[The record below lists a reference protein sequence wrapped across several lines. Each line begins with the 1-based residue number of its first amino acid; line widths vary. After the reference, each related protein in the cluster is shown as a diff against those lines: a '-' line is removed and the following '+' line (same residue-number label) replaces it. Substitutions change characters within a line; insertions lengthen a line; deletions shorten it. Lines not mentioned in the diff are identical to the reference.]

1 MYVRDLDS
9 STTRLLSMEADGTPF
24 SSPKV
29 TSGVFSGNDR
39 FVVYDGTFTTNQ
51 WPWIYRFDMDTGE
64 NLLVCTNCRN
74 PSISFDGQTIAYNST
89 WGRLANSNINVIDL
103 RTGDSEII
111 TRDYTGN
118 LYPAPQFDAPS
129 LSADGRYVVFAS
141 KVATLVPNDTNRL
154 SDIFVH
160 DRVQNTTVL
169 LTRAH
174 DGARSGSGQSTQ
186 PVMAKDGR
194 TVFFQ
199 SFAGDLVEG
208 DYNERR
214 DIFVVKLGVGDS
226 DNDGMDDDW
235 EVAQFGNLNRDG
247 AGDHDGDGQTD
258 LQEFLAGTNPTSGSS
273 ILRVLTVTP
282 LGGGNTTVV
291 WSAVVGRD
299 YVVQFKDSLGGN
311 WSNASGVIEAN
322 STSMSFAHNS
332 SSAQRYYRVIAVQ

>member
-1 MYVRDLDS
+1 MRVGG
-9 STTRLLSMEADGTPF
+9 LLTAFNGNFDR
-24 SSPKV
+24 
-29 TSGVFSGNDR
+29 SGRYYFFDALN
-39 FVVYDGTFTTNQ
+39 FVPRRV
-51 WPWIYRFDMDTGE
+51 YRFDFQTT
-64 NLLVCTNCRN
+64 NTTLVCTNCTQS
-74 PSISFDGQTIAYNST
+74 SINADGTLMAAVRQTSIGADVVLFNLTNGTETLIS
-89 WGRLANSNINVIDL
+89 
-103 RTGDSEII
+103 
-111 TRDYTGN
+111 RDYAGTGGGN
-118 LYPAPQFDAPS
+118 AFSSFPL
-129 LSADGRYVVFAS
+129 LSPDGRYIVFTSLAS
-141 KVATLVPNDTNRL
+141 NLVPNDNNGF

-169 LTRAH
+169 LTRAY
-174 DGARSGSGQSTQ
+174 DGARSGNGQSTQ

-247 AGDHDGDGQTD
+247 AGDQDSDGQTD
-258 LQEFLAGTNPTSGSS
+258 LQEFLAGTNPTSGGS

-291 WSAVVGRD
+291 WSAVVGRN
-299 YVVQFKDSLGGN
+299 YMVQFKDLLAADWN
-311 WSNASGVIEAN
+311 NASGVIEAD
-322 STSMSFAHNS
+322 STSMTFAHNTS
-332 SSAQRYYRVIAVQ
+332 SPQRFYRVIAVQ